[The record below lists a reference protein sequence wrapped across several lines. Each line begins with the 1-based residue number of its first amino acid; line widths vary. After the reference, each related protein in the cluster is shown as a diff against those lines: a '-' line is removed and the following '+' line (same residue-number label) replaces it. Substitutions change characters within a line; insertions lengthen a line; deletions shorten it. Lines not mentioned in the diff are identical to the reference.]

1 MGNQLTSNAEALRLF
16 FTEDIY
22 LVDDFSKSVLT
33 EPVTA
38 IATPLP
44 EEAVTIPLAKPNIE
58 VKTIT
63 APLIVEESKPVMA
76 KNFDFKFLG
85 KNENKI
91 LILVND
97 AENETST
104 LQGRELLRK
113 LVLAIGLTV
122 KDFALVNY
130 AHYIGAT
137 FNDLNN
143 VFSPKLL
150 LAFGVSTK
158 QLALEEQ
165 ALHTLL
171 DFGAT
176 KMVFTLNLHD
186 LDGDE
191 ASKKLLWTSL
201 KKLKINE

>member
-22 LVDDFSKSVLT
+22 LVDDFSKSLLT
-33 EPVTA
+33 EPVN
-38 IATPLP
+38 ATVGQLQKEVVAVPHTKSSIEAKSATKTLIIEEPKPL
-44 EEAVTIPLAKPNIE
+44 
-58 VKTIT
+58 
-63 APLIVEESKPVMA
+63 MA

-130 AHYIGAT
+130 ANYTGAT
-137 FNDLNN
+137 FNDLNSF
-143 VFSPKLL
+143 FSSKLL
-150 LAFGVSTK
+150 LSFGVSTK

-165 ALHTLL
+165 ALHTLFN
-171 DFGAT
+171 FGAT
-176 KMVFTLNLHD
+176 KMVFTLNLHN
-186 LDGDE
+186 LDSDE